1 PSVSPV
7 PSPSASPSSTEAA
20 VQITMPL
27 LNALLADDAFVAEL
41 KTRVK
46 LSDEQ
51 VDALKHASQAEIDRL
66 RASNAEDT
74 QADGTDAP
82 ARTAEQLR
90 SILGDEKATQLTATA
105 NEYWAKGAPPAA
117 GDATPTEQFQML
129 KGPNAV
135 PTDTRI
141 VVNIPAFRL
150 DLFQDGS

>member
-1 PSVSPV
+1 SNMTLRPRLLLFSLITALAFVPGCTVEQSNSNTPVIQVSPGA
-7 PSPSASPSSTEAA
+7 SPTASAVASPNASPSPTEVA

-74 QADGTDAP
+74 QADGIDAP

-90 SILGDEKATQLTATA
+90 SILGDEKATQLTAIA
-105 NEYWAKGAPPAA
+105 NEYWAK
-117 GDATPTEQFQML
+117 
-129 KGPNAV
+129 
-135 PTDTRI
+135 
-141 VVNIPAFRL
+141 
-150 DLFQDGS
+150 